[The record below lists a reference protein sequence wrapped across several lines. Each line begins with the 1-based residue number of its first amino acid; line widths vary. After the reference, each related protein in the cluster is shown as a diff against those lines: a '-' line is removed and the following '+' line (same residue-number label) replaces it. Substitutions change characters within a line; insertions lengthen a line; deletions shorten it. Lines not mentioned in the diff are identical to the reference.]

1 MPVISE
7 NNSSQGI
14 ARNWVAIFGNPNC
27 GKTALFN
34 RLTGLHHKVGNYPGV
49 TVERKSGF
57 LRGTDIEIR
66 DYPGTYSLYAKSLD
80 EKIVT
85 DTVHEWRVPGNRPKA
100 VIIVLDATNL
110 SRNIYLSL
118 QILDWNLP
126 TIIVLNMMDEV
137 IRKNIRIDM
146 PGLQRHLRAYRV
158 IPASAKSGEGISA
171 IIEAVRK
178 APGSEFKIEERPRL
192 IEIERY
198 IHPLHPLIE
207 FLEERIDRIGHN
219 PTLEALSLI
228 SDFRHINYFKDMFSK
243 EEFRRMKALLD
254 EAKLHFDEHNI
265 PYRALEQASRFAF
278 IDMFI
283 TPAVGEEKISRRSR
297 SERADKLLTHR
308 YLGPLLMLSFLAF
321 IFNAIFSWAEY
332 PMNLIENLMSAMAG
346 LGQSV
351 LAEGPLKSLLLDGVL
366 AGVGS
371 VLVFFPQILLL
382 VFFLSILED
391 SGYMSRMAFM
401 MDRVLHKI
409 GLHGRSVLPL
419 LSGFACA
426 IPAVMST
433 RTIENWRDRLITI
446 LITPLMSCSARLPVY
461 TLLIAAFIPNRLI
474 LGFFS
479 LQGMALMGIYF
490 LGMFTAIFVALILKK
505 VFRGMPSPPLTMELP
520 PYRLPM
526 MRSVGWQL
534 IDRAKSFLKTAGSII
549 LSISVV
555 LWFLATYPKAEE
567 TLNLSPAEKIEQ
579 SFAGRLGKT
588 IEPVIRPLGYDWKI
602 GIGLIT
608 SFAAREV
615 VVSTL
620 STLYNLSEDS
630 ETASGLITALQNDR
644 RPDGTPVF
652 TMLSALSLMVFFAYA
667 AQCMATFVIVK
678 KETNSWR
685 WPLLMVGYMTVLA
698 YLAALTTFQLG
709 KLIGL
714 E

>member
-1 MPVISE
+1 MKSDSNISPHPA
-7 NNSSQGI
+7 S
-14 ARNWVAIFGNPNC
+14 NWVAIFGNPNC

-49 TVERKSGF
+49 TVERKSGQ
-57 LRGTDIEIR
+57 LRGTSIEIR

-85 DTVHEWRVPGNRPKA
+85 DAVHAWRSTADRPKA
-100 VIIVLDATNL
+100 VIVVLDATNL

-137 IRKNIRIDM
+137 ARKNIRIDM
-146 PGLQRHLRAYRV
+146 PGLQHHLRAYRV
-158 IPASAKSGEGISA
+158 IPASAKTGEGISA
-171 IIEAVRK
+171 IIEAVK
-178 APGSEFKIEERPRL
+178 NVPPAKENIERQPRL

-198 IHPLHPLIE
+198 IHPLRPLIE
-207 FLEERIDRIGHN
+207 FLEEREEQIGHN
-219 PTLEALSLI
+219 TTLEALSLI
-228 SDFRHINYFKDMFSK
+228 SDFRHINYLKDVLTK
-243 EEFRRMKALLD
+243 EDFRRMKALLD
-254 EAKLHFDEHNI
+254 EAKLHFDEHKI

-283 TPAVGEEKISRRSR
+283 APVIGEEKISRRSR
-297 SERADKLLTHR
+297 SEKADRILTHR
-308 YLGPLLMLSFLAF
+308 FFGPLLMIGFLAF

-332 PMNLIENLMSAMAG
+332 PMNLIENLTNLLAG
-346 LGQSV
+346 LGQTS
-351 LAEGPLKSLLLDGVL
+351 LPDGPLKSLLLDGVL

-382 VFFLSILED
+382 VFFLAILED

-461 TLLIAAFIPNRLI
+461 ILLIAAFIPDRLL
-474 LGFFS
+474 LGFVS
-479 LQGMALMGIYF
+479 LQGLALMGIYF

-526 MRSVGWQL
+526 MRSVAWQL
-534 IDRAKSFLKTAGSII
+534 IDRAKSFLQTAGSII
-549 LSISVV
+549 LAISIL
-555 LWFLATYPKAEE
+555 LWFMASYPTADE
-567 TLNLSPAEKIEQ
+567 TLNLSPAQKIEH
-579 SFAGRLGKT
+579 SFAGRLGKA

-620 STLYNLSEDS
+620 STLYNLSADGGS
-630 ETASGLITALQNDR
+630 SSGLIAAMQNDKH
-644 RPDGTPVF
+644 PDGTPVF
-652 TMLSALSLMVFFAYA
+652 TLLTALSLLVFFAYA
-667 AQCMATFVIVK
+667 AQCMATFAIIK

-685 WPLLMVGYMTVLA
+685 WPLLMVSYMTVLA
-698 YLAALTTFQLG
+698 YVSALATYQVG
-709 KLIGL
+709 KLIGF